1 MAKAEYKKWQ
11 EPDNLIK
18 LQGWARDGLTNE
30 QIAQK
35 IGVRRETISVWC
47 SKYPNIANALKKGKE
62 VIDYE
67 IENSLISTMK
77 KHKIKTTTYKMVKKD
92 DLVLKAERTKFMNM
106 FKLDHP
112 DATKEQILIAT
123 AENVAVYERI
133 PMTETVTEVD
143 PNVSSM
149 IFWLKNRKP
158 DVYRDQTFKK
168 LNEAN
173 ARKAIAEANISEKQL
188 KALEDA
194 DNPDN
199 ATVVVDDISKLK
211 ELRDKNADSSTKQ
224 GD

>member
-112 DATKEQILIAT
+112 NATKEQILIAT
-123 AENVAVYERI
+123 AENVAIYERI

-188 KALEDA
+188 KALEEA
-194 DNPDN
+194 DDPDN
-199 ATVVVDDISKLK
+199 RTVIVDDISKLK
-211 ELRDKNADSSTKQ
+211 ELKDHENSTDKQ

>member
-1 MAKAEYKKWQ
+1 MARAEYKKWQ

-92 DLVLKAERTKFMNM
+92 ELVLKAERTKFMNM

-112 DATKEQILIAT
+112 NATKEQILIAT
-123 AENVAVYERI
+123 AENVAIYERI

-188 KALEDA
+188 KALEEED
-194 DNPDN
+194 DPDN
-199 ATVVVDDISKLK
+199 RTVIVDDISKLK
-211 ELRDKNADSSTKQ
+211 ELKDHENSTDKQ

>member
-1 MAKAEYKKWQ
+1 MARAEYKKWQ

-188 KALEDA
+188 KALEEA

-211 ELRDKNADSSTKQ
+211 ELRDKNAGSSTKQ

>member
-1 MAKAEYKKWQ
+1 MARAEYKKWQ

-47 SKYPNIANALKKGKE
+47 SKYSNIANALKKGKE

-188 KALEDA
+188 KALEEA
-194 DNPDN
+194 DDPDN
-199 ATVVVDDISKLK
+199 RTVIVDDISKLK
-211 ELRDKNADSSTKQ
+211 ELKDHENSTDKQ
-224 GD
+224 GN

>member
-1 MAKAEYKKWQ
+1 MARAEYKKWQ

-188 KALEDA
+188 KALEEED
-194 DNPDN
+194 DPDN
-199 ATVVVDDISKLK
+199 RTVIVDDISKLK
-211 ELRDKNADSSTKQ
+211 ELKDHENSTDKQ

>member
-188 KALEDA
+188 KALEEA
-194 DNPDN
+194 DDPDN
-199 ATVVVDDISKLK
+199 RTVIVDDISKLK
-211 ELRDKNADSSTKQ
+211 ELKDHENSTDKQ
-224 GD
+224 GN

>member
-112 DATKEQILIAT
+112 NATKEQILIAT

-188 KALEDA
+188 KALEEA

-199 ATVVVDDISKLK
+199 RTVIVDDISKLK
-211 ELRDKNADSSTKQ
+211 ELKDHENSTDKQ

>member
-1 MAKAEYKKWQ
+1 MARAEYKKWQ

-77 KHKIKTTTYKMVKKD
+77 KHRIKTTTYKMVKKD

-112 DATKEQILIAT
+112 NATKEQILIAT
-123 AENVAVYERI
+123 AENVAIYERI
-133 PMTETVTEVD
+133 PMTEAVTEVD

-173 ARKAIAEANISEKQL
+173 ARKAIADAGISEAQL
-188 KALEDA
+188 KSLKEE
-194 DNPDN
+194 DNPSN
-199 ATVVVDDISKLK
+199 RTVIVDDVAKMK
-211 ELRDKNADSSTKQ
+211 ELRDHENSTDNE

>member
-11 EPDNLIK
+11 EPDTLIK

>member
-47 SKYPNIANALKKGKE
+47 SKYSNIANALKKGKE

-188 KALEDA
+188 KALEEA
-194 DNPDN
+194 DDPDN
-199 ATVVVDDISKLK
+199 RTVIVDDISKLK
-211 ELRDKNADSSTKQ
+211 ELKDHENSTDKQ

>member
-1 MAKAEYKKWQ
+1 MARAEYKKWQ

-92 DLVLKAERTKFMNM
+92 ELVLKAERTKFMNM

-112 DATKEQILIAT
+112 NATKEQILIAT
-123 AENVAVYERI
+123 AENVAIYERI

>member
-1 MAKAEYKKWQ
+1 MARAEYKKWQ

-112 DATKEQILIAT
+112 GATKEQILIAT

-188 KALEDA
+188 KALEEA

-211 ELRDKNADSSTKQ
+211 ELKDHENSTDKQ

>member
-1 MAKAEYKKWQ
+1 MARAEYKKWQ

-168 LNEAN
+168 LNEAQ

>member
-1 MAKAEYKKWQ
+1 MARAEYKKWQ

-30 QIAQK
+30 QIAKK

-77 KHKIKTTTYKMVKKD
+77 KHRIKTTTYKMVKKD

-112 DATKEQILIAT
+112 NATKEQILIAT
-123 AENVAVYERI
+123 AENVAIYERI

-158 DVYRDQTFKK
+158 DVYRDQTFQK

-173 ARKAIAEANISEKQL
+173 ARKAIADAGISEAQL
-188 KALEDA
+188 KSLKEE
-194 DNPDN
+194 DNPSN
-199 ATVVVDDISKLK
+199 RTVIVDDVAKMK
-211 ELRDKNADSSTKQ
+211 ELRDHENSTDNE

>member
-1 MAKAEYKKWQ
+1 MARAEYKKWQ

-149 IFWLKNRKP
+149 IFW
-158 DVYRDQTFKK
+158 
-168 LNEAN
+168 
-173 ARKAIAEANISEKQL
+173 
-188 KALEDA
+188 
-194 DNPDN
+194 
-199 ATVVVDDISKLK
+199 
-211 ELRDKNADSSTKQ
+211 ST
-224 GD
+224 

>member
-1 MAKAEYKKWQ
+1 MARAEYKKCQ

-168 LNEAN
+168 LNEAQ

>member
-1 MAKAEYKKWQ
+1 
-11 EPDNLIK
+11 
-18 LQGWARDGLTNE
+18 
-30 QIAQK
+30 
-35 IGVRRETISVWC
+35 
-47 SKYPNIANALKKGKE
+47 
-62 VIDYE
+62 
-67 IENSLISTMK
+67 MK

-123 AENVAVYERI
+123 AENVAIYERI

-188 KALEDA
+188 KALEEA
-194 DNPDN
+194 DDPDN
-199 ATVVVDDISKLK
+199 RTVIVDDISKLK
-211 ELRDKNADSSTKQ
+211 ELKDHENSTDKQ

>member
-1 MAKAEYKKWQ
+1 MARAEYKKWQ

-47 SKYPNIANALKKGKE
+47 NKYPNIANALKKGKE

-188 KALEDA
+188 KALEEA

>member
-133 PMTETVTEVD
+133 PMTETVTEVV

-168 LNEAN
+168 LNEAQ

>member
-1 MAKAEYKKWQ
+1 MARAEYKKWQ

-123 AENVAVYERI
+123 AENVAIYERI

-173 ARKAIAEANISEKQL
+173 ARKAIAEAGISEAQL
-188 KALEDA
+188 KSLKEED
-194 DNPDN
+194 DPDN
-199 ATVVVDDISKLK
+199 RTVIVDDISKLK
-211 ELRDKNADSSTKQ
+211 ELKDHENSTDKQ

>member
-112 DATKEQILIAT
+112 NATKEQILIAT

-143 PNVSSM
+143 PNISAM
-149 IFWLKNRKP
+149 IFWLKNRRP

-188 KALEDA
+188 KALEEA

-199 ATVVVDDISKLK
+199 RTVIVDDISKLK
-211 ELRDKNADSSTKQ
+211 ELKDHENSTDKQ

>member
-1 MAKAEYKKWQ
+1 MARAEYKKWQ

-77 KHKIKTTTYKMVKKD
+77 KHRIKTTTYKMVKKD

-112 DATKEQILIAT
+112 NATKEQILIAT
-123 AENVAVYERI
+123 AENVAIYERI

-188 KALEDA
+188 KALEEA

>member
-158 DVYRDQTFKK
+158 DKYRDQTFKK
-168 LNEAN
+168 LNEAQ

-188 KALEDA
+188 KALEEA
-194 DNPDN
+194 DNPEN
-199 ATVVVDDISKLK
+199 ATVIVDDISKLK